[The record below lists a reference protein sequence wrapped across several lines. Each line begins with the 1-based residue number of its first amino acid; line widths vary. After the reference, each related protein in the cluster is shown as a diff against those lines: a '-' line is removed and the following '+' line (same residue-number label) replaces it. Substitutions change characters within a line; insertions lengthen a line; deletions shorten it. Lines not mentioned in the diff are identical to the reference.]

1 MSDKGPMD
9 FIDVGSSDEQGG
21 ADGVADATIDGNAD
35 EFILVVINQHAE
47 DS

>member
-1 MSDKGPMD
+1 MD
-9 FIDVGSSDEQGG
+9 FIDVGHSDEQGG
-21 ADGVADATIDGNAD
+21 ADATIDGNAD